1 MSENTSF
8 LDDSDLE
15 DELFLIEL
23 AQQVTSSTPPSTSST
38 VSQQQQQLNLILYW
52 INIKWIRNRDAI
64 RSLNNRIDNQ
74 LNQVRNYLTK
84 L

>member
-23 AQQVTSSTPPSTSST
+23 AQQVTSSTPLSTSST
-38 VSQQQQQLNLILYW
+38 VSQQQQQLNLILY
-52 INIKWIRNRDAI
+52 
-64 RSLNNRIDNQ
+64 
-74 LNQVRNYLTK
+74 
-84 L
+84 